1 MFTAKT
7 DYGRTNEKLT
17 LKMGSSA
24 TVDAMT
30 TAIGSEVT
38 VSSENNSTFMET
50 FVAPTTGD
58 GYIGFHF
65 NTAGEYFSEYLYI
78 VSISVI
84 EMADQS
90 VPAAVSDLT
99 VTPAALG
106 ELKATVSFTAPA
118 QTAEGSSLTSLTK
131 IELYRDNEVIKTFD
145 NPTAGQ
151 QL

>member
-38 VSSENNSTFMET
+38 VSSENNSTFMEI
-50 FVAPTTGD
+50 FVAPITGD

-65 NTAGEYFSEYLYI
+65 NTTGEYFFIL
-78 VSISVI
+78 
-84 EMADQS
+84 
-90 VPAAVSDLT
+90 
-99 VTPAALG
+99 
-106 ELKATVSFTAPA
+106 
-118 QTAEGSSLTSLTK
+118 
-131 IELYRDNEVIKTFD
+131 
-145 NPTAGQ
+145 
-151 QL
+151 